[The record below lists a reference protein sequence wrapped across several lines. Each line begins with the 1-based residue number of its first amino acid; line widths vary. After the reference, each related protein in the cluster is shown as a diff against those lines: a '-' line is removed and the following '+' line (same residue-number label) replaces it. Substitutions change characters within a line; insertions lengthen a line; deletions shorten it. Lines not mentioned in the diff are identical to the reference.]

1 MIPPAQAAEQSSD
14 KPSRSVSLRKYEIL
28 RRKKVITGLFETGES
43 VKVSFLRARF
53 AILEEMPQHKGLP
66 RVMFAVSKRV
76 VKHASKRNRIKRLL
90 REAYRLEKAIFLQE
104 RFRSI
109 LEKKALCIAFI
120 YQAPK
125 DEMPE
130 FGEVRSVMGKCL
142 SKIGSKV
149 EVMNG

>member
-1 MIPPAQAAEQSSD
+1 MIPPAQAANGGSD

-28 RRKKVITGLFETGES
+28 RRKKVITALFETGDV

-53 AILEEMPQHKGLP
+53 VVLEDMPHERGLP

-90 REAYRLEKAIFLQE
+90 REAYRMEKAIFLQD
-104 RFRSI
+104 RFRGI
-109 LEKKALCIAFI
+109 LEKKALCIAFM
-120 YQAPK
+120 YQASQG
-125 DEMPE
+125 EVPE
-130 FGEVRSVMGKCL
+130 FREVRSVMGKCL

>member
-1 MIPPAQAAEQSSD
+1 MIPPAQAAKGGSD

-28 RRKKVITGLFETGES
+28 RRKKVITGLFETGEG
-43 VKVSFLRARF
+43 VKISFLRAKF
-53 AILEEMPQHKGLP
+53 AVHDEMPHHRGLP

-76 VKHASKRNRIKRLL
+76 VKNASKRNRIKRLL
-90 REAYRLEKAIFLQE
+90 REAYRMEKAIFLQD
-104 RFRSI
+104 RFRGI

-120 YQAPK
+120 YQASR
-125 DEMPE
+125 DETPE
-130 FGEVRSVMGKCL
+130 FLEVRSVMGKCL